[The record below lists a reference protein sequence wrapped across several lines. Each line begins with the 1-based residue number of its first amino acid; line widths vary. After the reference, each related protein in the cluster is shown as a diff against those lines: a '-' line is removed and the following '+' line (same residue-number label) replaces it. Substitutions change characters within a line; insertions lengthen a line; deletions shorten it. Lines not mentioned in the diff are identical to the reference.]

1 MYCLAGFLLRG
12 HAPNPLRDKRQD
24 VIVSTTETLNLASL
38 KMVQDELV
46 ATIEQ
51 SAIRLE
57 QFSQDRNNGE
67 LLQNCID
74 GIKQI
79 RGILS
84 LIQLRGVDLLAEEL
98 VVHITDITLGEDEKT
113 DAKLEL
119 LTSSF
124 FILPRYL
131 EYCTQTARSMAMLLI
146 PHINEL
152 RLARKV
158 APLPESYFY
167 PLPSV
172 KANRSLVA
180 AQQLPE
186 DLSVLVRRLRH
197 MYQTGLLNVLKNVQT
212 KASLGMMTRALQRLE
227 AAAAGSVLSNFW
239 WLSSTTLAVLAEKN
253 MRLTKSRKMLFS
265 AIEREIKRFQ
275 FEGKAVLA
283 REVDPALQK
292 ELVYLLALS
301 HSDQEISKTVLSA
314 YGMSSLSYTEAELA
328 REMEFLN
335 GPSANTIS
343 SMVAVLTDELHSTK
357 NILERAAQGG
367 AELLSESPE
376 LLETLKKVAD
386 ILSIVGLVS
395 PSNSLKQEIEKI
407 AVWQANHS
415 PVTPDELL
423 VVADT
428 LLYVEST
435 IAGLHNANLSDEKVA
450 QINALSRDA
459 AMANNQIAEAEKI
472 VIDEAEAG
480 LSMVKRALTAFAE
493 SNYDKGH
500 IRNISGILDSVRGGM
515 FLLGLSRAANVLA
528 GCMRFVD
535 EDLLASDQHPAVQHL
550 LETFADAVIS
560 LEYYLDAIK
569 LDKNADT
576 SVLQIAE
583 ESLQALGYNI

>member
-1 MYCLAGFLLRG
+1 M
-12 HAPNPLRDKRQD
+12 
-24 VIVSTTETLNLASL
+24 STPETLNLASL

-51 SAIRLE
+51 SAARLE
-57 QFSQDRNNGE
+57 QFAQDRNNGE

-79 RGILS
+79 RGTLS
-84 LIQLRGVDLLAEEL
+84 LIQLKGLDLLADEL
-98 VVHITDITLGEDEKT
+98 VTHITDITLGEDPKT

-119 LTSSF
+119 LTASF

-131 EYCTQTARSMAMLLI
+131 EYCVQTARSMAMLLI

-152 RLARKV
+152 RQARK
-158 APLPESYFY
+158 AALLPESYFL
-167 PLPSV
+167 PLASV
-172 KANRSLVA
+172 KCHRHLA
-180 AQQLPE
+180 APAQPLQE
-186 DLSVLVRRLRH
+186 DLPTLVRRLRH
-197 MYQTGLLNVLKNVQT
+197 MYQTAQLNVLKSVQI

-227 AAAAGSVLSNFW
+227 AAASGSQLGNFW
-239 WLSSTTLAVLAEKN
+239 WLAATCVAVMAEKD
-253 MRLTKSRKMLFS
+253 MRLSKSRKMLFS

-275 FEGKAVLA
+275 FEGSAVLE

-292 ELVYLLALS
+292 ELLYLLALS
-301 HSDQEISKTVLSA
+301 HSEQTQSIAVLAA
-314 YGMSSLSYTEAELA
+314 YSLSPLGYNEAELA
-328 REMEFLN
+328 REMEFLS

-343 SMVAVLTDELHSTK
+343 SMVAVLSDELHSTK

-367 AELLSESPE
+367 AELLNDSPE

-407 AVWQANHS
+407 AQWQANRS
-415 PVTPDELL
+415 QVTADELL

-435 IAGLHNANLSDEKVA
+435 IAGLNNANLSDEKVA
-450 QINALSRDA
+450 QINALSRDV
-459 AMANNQIAEAEKI
+459 AMSNNQIAEAEKI

-500 IRNISGILDSVRGGM
+500 IQNIPGILDSVRGGM
-515 FLLGLSRAANVLA
+515 FVLGLSRAAKVLA
-528 GCMRFVD
+528 GCMRFVE
-535 EDLLASDQHPAVQHL
+535 EDLLAADQQPAIQHL

-560 LEYYLDAIK
+560 LEYYLDALK

-583 ESLQALGYNI
+583 ESLQALGYNF

>member
-1 MYCLAGFLLRG
+1 MT
-12 HAPNPLRDKRQD
+12 
-24 VIVSTTETLNLASL
+24 IVSTTETLNLASL

-51 SAIRLE
+51 SAVRLE
-57 QFSQDRNNGE
+57 QFAQDRNNGE

-98 VVHITDITLGEDEKT
+98 VNHITDITLGDDANT
-113 DAKLEL
+113 DSKLEL

-152 RLARKV
+152 RIARKA

-167 PLPSV
+167 GLPSI
-172 KANRSLVA
+172 KANRE
-180 AQQLPE
+180 LPASVTPAE
-186 DLSVLVRRLRH
+186 DLPVLVRRLRH
-197 MYQTGLLNVLKNVQT
+197 MYQTGLLNVLKNVQI
-212 KASLGMMTRALQRLE
+212 KPSLGIMTRALQRLE
-227 AAAAGSVLSNFW
+227 SASAGSTLSNFW
-239 WLSSTTLAVLAEKN
+239 WLSSATVAAIAEKN
-253 MRLTKSRKMLFS
+253 LGLNKNRKLLFS

-275 FEGKAVLA
+275 FEGNAVLT
-283 REVDPALQK
+283 REVDPSLQK

-301 HSDQEISKTVLSA
+301 HSEQEQTQQVLNA
-314 YGMSSLSYTEAELA
+314 YGVQPLPYTEAELA
-328 REMEFLN
+328 REMEFLK

-343 SMVAVLTDELHSTK
+343 SMVAVLADELHSTK

-367 AELLSESPE
+367 AELLAESPE
-376 LLETLKKVAD
+376 LLDTLKKVAD
-386 ILSIVGLVS
+386 ILSIVGLVA

-407 AVWQANHS
+407 AVWQAKHS
-415 PVTPDELL
+415 PVNPEELL
-423 VVADT
+423 IVADT

-435 IAGLHNANLSDEKVA
+435 IAGLNNANLSDDKLA

-480 LSMVKRALTAFAE
+480 LAMVKRALTAFAE

-500 IRNISGILDSVRGGM
+500 IRNIPGILDSVRGGM
-515 FLLGLSRAANVLA
+515 FLLGLPRAANVLA
-528 GCMRFVD
+528 GCMRFVE

-569 LDKNADT
+569 LDKKADT
-576 SVLQIAE
+576 NVLQIAE
-583 ESLQALGYNI
+583 ESLQALGYNL

>member
-1 MYCLAGFLLRG
+1 M
-12 HAPNPLRDKRQD
+12 
-24 VIVSTTETLNLASL
+24 STTETLNLASL

-51 SAIRLE
+51 SAVRLE
-57 QFSQDRNNGE
+57 QFAQDRNNGE

-84 LIQLRGVDLLAEEL
+84 LIQLKGVDLLADEL
-98 VVHITDITLGEDEKT
+98 ATHITDITLGEDEKT

-119 LTSSF
+119 LTASF
-124 FILPRYL
+124 FVLPRYL
-131 EYCTQTARSMAMLLI
+131 EYCTQTTRSMPMLLI

-152 RLARKV
+152 RLARR
-158 APLPESYFY
+158 ATPLPESYFY
-167 PLPSV
+167 SLPGIKSNPRALPPRQPLS
-172 KANRSLVA
+172 
-180 AQQLPE
+180 E
-186 DLSVLVRRLRH
+186 DLTVLVRRLRH
-197 MYQTGLLNVLKNVQT
+197 MYQTALLNVLKGVQV

-227 AAAAGSVLSNFW
+227 SASTGSTLSNFW
-239 WLSSTTLAVLAEKN
+239 WLSRTTLAALAEKN
-253 MRLTKSRKMLFS
+253 MQLSKGRKMLCS

-275 FEGKAVLA
+275 FEGSAVLE
-283 REVDPALQK
+283 RDVDPALQK
-292 ELVYLLALS
+292 ELLYLLALS
-301 HSDQEISKTVLSA
+301 NSENEQAQTVLSA
-314 YGMSSLSYTEAELA
+314 FGMGKLVYTEAELA

-343 SMVAVLTDELHSTK
+343 SMVTVLTDELHSTK

-367 AELLSESPE
+367 SELLSESPE
-376 LLETLKKVAD
+376 LVETLKKVAD
-386 ILSIVGLVS
+386 ILAIVGLVA
-395 PSNSLKQEIEKI
+395 PSNSLKQEIAKI
-407 AVWQANHS
+407 NDWQVNHKAVS
-415 PVTPDELL
+415 SDELL

-435 IAGLHNANLSDEKVA
+435 IAGLSNANLSDEKVA

-480 LSMVKRALTAFAE
+480 LVLVKRALSAFAE

-500 IRNISGILDSVRGGM
+500 IRNIVGTLDSVRGGM
-515 FLLGLSRAANVLA
+515 FLLGLPRAAKVLA

-535 EDLLASDQHPAVQHL
+535 EDLLANDQHPAVQHL

-583 ESLQALGYNI
+583 ESLQALGHNV

>member
-1 MYCLAGFLLRG
+1 M
-12 HAPNPLRDKRQD
+12 
-24 VIVSTTETLNLASL
+24 STTETLNLASL
-38 KMVQDELV
+38 KMVHDELV

-57 QFSQDRNNGE
+57 QFAQDRNNGE

-84 LIQLRGVDLLAEEL
+84 LIQLRGVDLLADEL
-98 VVHITDITLGEDEKT
+98 ATHITDITLGEDEKT
-113 DAKLEL
+113 DSKLEL
-119 LTSSF
+119 LTASF

-152 RLARKV
+152 RLARKA

-167 PLPSV
+167 GLTTVKPAPRLSV
-172 KANRSLVA
+172 N
-180 AQQLPE
+180 QQALPE
-186 DLSVLVRRLRH
+186 DLTALVRRLRH
-197 MYQTGLLNVLKNVQT
+197 MYQTALLNVLKGVQV

-227 AAAAGSVLSNFW
+227 TASAGTALGNFW
-239 WLSSTTLAVLAEKN
+239 WLAGSTLAALAEKN
-253 MRLTKSRKMLFS
+253 MQLGKGRKMLFS

-275 FEGKAVLA
+275 FEGSAVLE

-292 ELVYLLALS
+292 ELLYLLALS
-301 HSDQEISKTVLSA
+301 NSDSEGARAVLA
-314 YGMSSLSYTEAELA
+314 AFGIGRLPYTEAELA

-357 NILERAAQGG
+357 NILERAAQSG
-367 AELLSESPE
+367 AELLTESPE
-376 LLETLKKVAD
+376 LLDTLKKVAD
-386 ILSIVGLVS
+386 ILAIVGLIS
-395 PSNSLKQEIEKI
+395 PSNSLKQEIAKI
-407 AVWQANHS
+407 TDWQVNGTTIS
-415 PVTPDELL
+415 PDELL

-435 IAGLHNANLSDEKVA
+435 IAGLSNANLSDEKVA

-480 LSMVKRALTAFAE
+480 LVLVKRALSAFAE

-500 IRNISGILDSVRGGM
+500 ICNIVGTLDSVRGGM
-515 FLLGLSRAANVLA
+515 FLLGLPRAAKVLA

-535 EDLLASDQHPAVQHL
+535 EDLLANDQHPAVQHL

-583 ESLQALGYNI
+583 ESLQALGYKV

>member
-1 MYCLAGFLLRG
+1 
-12 HAPNPLRDKRQD
+12 
-24 VIVSTTETLNLASL
+24 VSTTETLNLASL

-57 QFSQDRNNGE
+57 QFAQDRNNGE

-84 LIQLRGVDLLAEEL
+84 LIQLRGVDLLADEL
-98 VVHITDITLGEDEKT
+98 ATHITDITLGEDEKT

-119 LTSSF
+119 LTASF

-152 RLARKV
+152 RLARK
-158 APLPESYFY
+158 ATPLPESYFY
-167 PLPSV
+167 PLNGIKPNPRV
-172 KANRSLVA
+172 LPARQA
-180 AQQLPE
+180 LPE
-186 DLSVLVRRLRH
+186 DLSSLVRRLRH
-197 MYQTGLLNVLKNVQT
+197 MYQTALLNVLKGVQV
-212 KASLGMMTRALQRLE
+212 KASLGMITRALQRLE
-227 AAAAGSVLSNFW
+227 TASTGAVLSNFW
-239 WLSSTTLAVLAEKN
+239 WLARTTLAALAEKN
-253 MRLTKSRKMLFS
+253 MQLGKGRKMLLS

-275 FEGKAVLA
+275 FEGSAVLE

-292 ELVYLLALS
+292 ELLYLLALS
-301 HSDQEISKTVLSA
+301 NSDSEQTQAVLAA
-314 YGMSSLSYTEAELA
+314 YGIGKLAYNEAELA

-376 LLETLKKVAD
+376 LLDTLKKVAD
-386 ILSIVGLVS
+386 ILAIVGLIA
-395 PSNSLKQEIEKI
+395 PSNSLKQEIVKI
-407 AVWQANHS
+407 ADWQANRT
-415 PVTPDELL
+415 PVSPDELL

-435 IAGLHNANLSDEKVA
+435 IAGLSNANLSDEKVA

-480 LSMVKRALTAFAE
+480 LVLVKRALSAFAE
-493 SNYDKGH
+493 SNFDKGH
-500 IRNISGILDSVRGGM
+500 IRNIVGTLDSVRGGM
-515 FLLGLSRAANVLA
+515 FLLGLPRAAKVLA
-528 GCMRFVD
+528 GCMRFVED
-535 EDLLASDQHPAVQHL
+535 DLLANDQHPAVQHL

-583 ESLQALGYNI
+583 ESLQALGYNV

>member
-1 MYCLAGFLLRG
+1 M
-12 HAPNPLRDKRQD
+12 
-24 VIVSTTETLNLASL
+24 STTETLNLASL

-57 QFSQDRNNGE
+57 QFAQDRNNGE

-98 VVHITDITLGEDEKT
+98 VNHITDITLGEDPST

-119 LTSSF
+119 LTSCF

-152 RLARKV
+152 RIARKA
-158 APLPESYFY
+158 APLPESYFFA
-167 PLPSV
+167 LPSI
-172 KANRSLVA
+172 KANRELTAS
-180 AQQLPE
+180 QQPQE
-186 DLSVLVRRLRH
+186 DLTVLARRLRH
-197 MYQTGLLNVLKNVQT
+197 MYQTGLLNVLKNVQV
-212 KASLGMMTRALQRLE
+212 KPSLVIMTRALQRLE
-227 AAAAGSVLSNFW
+227 SASAGHSLSNFW
-239 WLSSTTLAVLAEKN
+239 WLSSATLEAIAEKK
-253 MRLTKSRKMLFS
+253 MRITKSRKMLFS

-275 FEGKAVLA
+275 FEGSGVLG
-283 REVDPALQK
+283 REVNPALQK
-292 ELVYLLALS
+292 ELLYLLALS
-301 HSDQEISKTVLSA
+301 HSDQPQATQVLSA
-314 YGMSSLSYTEAELA
+314 YGVQPLSYTEAELA

-343 SMVAVLTDELHSTK
+343 SMVAVLADELHSTK

-376 LLETLKKVAD
+376 LLDTLKKVAD
-386 ILSIVGLVS
+386 ILSIVGLVA

-407 AVWQANHS
+407 AQWQSNHS
-415 PVTPDELL
+415 PVTPEELL

-435 IAGLHNANLSDEKVA
+435 IAGLNNANLSDDKVA

-459 AMANNQIAEAEKI
+459 AMANNQIAEAERI

-480 LSMVKRALTAFAE
+480 LAMVKRALTAFAE
-493 SNYDKGH
+493 SNYDKAH
-500 IRNISGILDSVRGGM
+500 IRNIPGILDSVRGGM

-535 EDLLASDQHPAVQHL
+535 EDLLASEQHPAVQHL

-569 LDKNADT
+569 LDKKADT

-583 ESLQALGYNI
+583 ESLQALGYNL